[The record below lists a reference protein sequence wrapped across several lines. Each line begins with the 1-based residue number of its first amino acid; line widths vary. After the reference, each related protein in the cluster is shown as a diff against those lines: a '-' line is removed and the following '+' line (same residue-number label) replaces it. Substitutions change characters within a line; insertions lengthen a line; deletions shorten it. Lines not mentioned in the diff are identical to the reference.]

1 MYVFKVTSLKEILT
15 YIIPHFDMYPLI
27 TQKKADYSLFKDIAL
42 MMKKGDHLNKE
53 GLQSIVDIR
62 ATLNLGLSEALQTAF
77 PKTIPV
83 IRFLISK
90 QEIHHPE

>member
-1 MYVFKVTSLKEILT
+1 
-15 YIIPHFDMYPLI
+15 
-27 TQKKADYSLFKDIAL
+27 

-90 QEIHHPE
+90 QEIPHPE